1 MESAGFHVRPYHALV
16 PTFGEWG
23 FALASEQPL
32 PERLSMVSELKG
44 TSRFLNDEVLNGMFE
59 LPPDLQRV
67 DAEIN
72 QLNNQAIVRYY
83 DEEWGAWK

>member
-1 MESAGFHVRPYHALV
+1 
-16 PTFGEWG
+16 
-23 FALASEQPL
+23 
-32 PERLSMVSELKG
+32 MVSELKG